1 MSETFLYLTTRGHK
15 SGQPHQIE
23 IWYVQHGG
31 RYYLVSER
39 REGSHWVQNLLA
51 DPGVEFSVGTREHPG
66 SVLPATPGQAAPVD
80 PDADLLLTAAV
91 RAAMDAKYAW
101 SDGLIVQLTPGD

>member
-15 SGQPHQIE
+15 SGQPHRIE

-39 REGSHWVQNLLA
+39 REQSHWVQNLLA
-51 DPGVEFSVGTREHPG
+51 DPDVEFSVGTREQPG
-66 SVLPATPGQAAPVD
+66 SVLPPTPGHAAPVD
-80 PDADLLLTAAV
+80 PDADPLLTAAV

-101 SDGLIVQLTPGD
+101 SDGLIVQLTPAD